1 MHYLGVDGG
10 GTETVFALMDE
21 NEEIIKSHTG
31 DGCYYPDIGKDG
43 VAKVLREGMERCLEG
58 IVPSNVVACAGIP
71 SYGERDS
78 LMEDLDYIKSKLPVR
93 TLFTNDVEVGYYGSL
108 GFTAGI
114 NVVAG
119 TGSIAIGFDESGN
132 CARAGGFGPAM
143 NCDEGSGHHIGLA
156 LIQKFTRQS
165 DMREERTLL
174 YNIVRQE
181 LQLNKD
187 MDILSRMTEDIRMDR
202 AEVAKLSILAHKIA
216 LQGDEACISIFNN
229 AARELYL
236 LAAGVRRQLEYKQT
250 PIKVSYSGGVF
261 KAGELIFTP
270 FEKLLS
276 KNGFKLVKPA
286 GTPVYGACLQAGK
299 MARAQSIW

>member
-1 MHYLGVDGG
+1 
-10 GTETVFALMDE
+10 
-21 NEEIIKSHTG
+21 
-31 DGCYYPDIGKDG
+31 
-43 VAKVLREGMERCLEG
+43 
-58 IVPSNVVACAGIP
+58 
-71 SYGERDS
+71 
-78 LMEDLDYIKSKLPVR
+78 MEDLDYIKSKLPVR
-93 TLFTNDVEVGYYGSL
+93 TLFTNDVVVGYYGSL

-132 CARAGGFGPAM
+132 CARAGGFGHAM

-174 YNIVRQE
+174 YSIVRQE
-181 LQLNKD
+181 LQLSKD
-187 MDILSRMTEDIRMDR
+187 MDILSRMTEDIGMDR

-270 FEKLLS
+270 FERLLS
-276 KNGFKLVKPA
+276 KNGFMLVKPA
-286 GTPVYGACLQAGK
+286 STPVCGACLQAEK
-299 MARAQSIW
+299 MARFQGA